1 MSKTVSLVLGCGGAR
16 GFAHIGAI
24 EELLK
29 RGYKI
34 NAVSGSSMGAAV
46 GGIYAA
52 GKLPEFKDWSK
63 KLTKMETFR
72 LVDFTF
78 TSQGF
83 IRGEKI
89 FTVLKDII
97 GVKKIEDFDIPFTAV
112 ATDINSQEEVWLEKG
127 DLFNVIRAS
136 CAIPTLLTPYKMGK
150 RLLIDGGVLNPLPVE
165 PVLRTKSDLLAV
177 VNINASLPEK
187 RKKVNTTVARAQNDA
202 YMDKMVETMKRWL
215 NMKPSVE
222 NNDETL
228 GYFGLLNKS
237 YDLMQDRMCQMS
249 VIHYKPDIVINI
261 SRDSSNTYEFY
272 RANDMIEEG
281 RQACIHALEKAEQAQ
296 RLKN

>member
-1 MSKTVSLVLGCGGAR
+1 MAKTVSLVLGCGGAR

-34 NAVSGSSMGAAV
+34 NAISGSSMGAAV

-52 GKLPEFKDWSK
+52 GKLPEFKEWAE

-97 GVKKIEDFDIPFTAV
+97 GEKRIEDFDIPFTAV
-112 ATDINSQEEVWLEKG
+112 ATDINKQEEEKKM
-127 DLFNVIRAS
+127 IR
-136 CAIPTLLTPYKMGK
+136 TEHT
-150 RLLIDGGVLNPLPVE
+150 E
-165 PVLRTKSDLLAV
+165 
-177 VNINASLPEK
+177 
-187 RKKVNTTVARAQNDA
+187 
-202 YMDKMVETMKRWL
+202 
-215 NMKPSVE
+215 
-222 NNDETL
+222 
-228 GYFGLLNKS
+228 
-237 YDLMQDRMCQMS
+237 
-249 VIHYKPDIVINI
+249 
-261 SRDSSNTYEFY
+261 
-272 RANDMIEEG
+272 
-281 RQACIHALEKAEQAQ
+281 AQ
-296 RLKN
+296 RRNN

>member
-1 MSKTVSLVLGCGGAR
+1 MGCGGAR

-52 GKLPEFKDWSK
+52 GKLQEFKTWAE

-89 FTVLKDII
+89 FTVLKEII
-97 GVKKIEDFDIPFTAV
+97 GERKIEDFDIPFTAV
-112 ATDINSQEEVWLEKG
+112 ATDINKQEEVWLNKG
-127 DLFNVIRAS
+127 ELFSVIRAS
-136 CAIPTLLTPYKMGK
+136 CAIPTLLTPSKLGN
-150 RLLIDGGVLNPLPVE
+150 RLLIDGGVLNPLPIE
-165 PVLRTKSDLLAV
+165 PVLQTKSDLLIA
-177 VNINASLPEK
+177 VNINASIPPDEK
-187 RKKVNTTVARAQNDA
+187 MLKQEPSFLANDD
-202 YMDKMVETMKRWL
+202 YMDKMVVTMKKWL
-215 NMKPSVE
+215 NIKPTAE

-228 GYFGLLNKS
+228 GYFGLLNKT
-237 YDLMQDRMCQMS
+237 YDLMQDRMCLMS
-249 VIHYKPDIVINI
+249 ILYHKPDYVINI
-261 SRDSSNTYEFY
+261 SRQSSSTYEFY
-272 RANDMIEEG
+272 RAKDMIEQG
-281 RQACIHALEKAEQAQ
+281 RIACIKALENPESYPE
-296 RLKN
+296 

>member
-1 MSKTVSLVLGCGGAR
+1 MKKTVSLVLGCGGAR

-34 NAVSGSSMGAAV
+34 NAISGSSMGAAI

-52 GKLPEFKDWSK
+52 GKLPEFTDWAK

-78 TSQGF
+78 SAQGF

-97 GVKKIEDFDIPFTAV
+97 GEKKIEDFSIPFTAV
-112 ATDINSQEEVWLEKG
+112 ATDINKEEEVWLDKG
-127 DLFNVIRAS
+127 ELFSVIRAS
-136 CAIPTLLTPYKMGK
+136 CAIPTLLTPSKLGN
-150 RLLIDGGVLNPLPVE
+150 RLLIDGGVLNPLPIE
-165 PVLRTKSDLLAV
+165 PVLRTKSDLLVV
-177 VNINASLPEK
+177 VNINASLPSTK
-187 RKKVNTTVARAQNDA
+187 IKKIKVEAVPTESDA
-202 YMDKMVETMKRWL
+202 YMDKMVMTMKSWL
-215 NMKPSVE
+215 NIKPTVE

-237 YDLMQDRMCQMS
+237 YDMMQDRMCQMS
-249 VIHYKPDIVINI
+249 IIHHKPDYVVNI
-261 SRDSSNTYEFY
+261 SRDSSSVYEFY

-281 RQACIHALEKAEQAQ
+281 RIACIKALEKKEEYMEY
-296 RLKN
+296 

>member
-1 MSKTVSLVLGCGGAR
+1 MVWVRLQETFSEKCLIFKMGKTVSLVLGCGGAR

-34 NAVSGSSMGAAV
+34 NAISGSSMGAAI

-52 GKLPEFKDWSK
+52 GKLPEFKSWAQ

-89 FTVLKDII
+89 FMVLKEII
-97 GVKKIEDFDIPFTAV
+97 GEQKIEDFDIPFTAV
-112 ATDINSQEEVWLEKG
+112 ATDINKQEEVWLDKG
-127 DLFNVIRAS
+127 ELFSVIRAS
-136 CAIPTLLTPYKMGK
+136 CAIPTLLTPSKLGN

-165 PVLRTKSDLLAV
+165 PVLRTKSDLLIV
-177 VNINASLPEK
+177 VNINASLPIPEK
-187 RKKVNTTVARAQNDA
+187 KITQEIVHIESEA
-202 YMDKMVETMKRWL
+202 YMDKMVITMKKWL
-215 NMKPSVE
+215 NIKPSVE

-228 GYFGLLNKS
+228 GYFGLPH
-237 YDLMQDRMCQMS
+237 
-249 VIHYKPDIVINI
+249 VPDVHPA
-261 SRDSSNTYEFY
+261 SQT
-272 RANDMIEEG
+272 
-281 RQACIHALEKAEQAQ
+281 
-296 RLKN
+296 

>member
-1 MSKTVSLVLGCGGAR
+1 MAKTVSLVLGCGGAR

-34 NAVSGSSMGAAV
+34 NAISGSSMGAAV

-52 GKLPEFKDWSK
+52 GKLTEFKEWAE

-72 LVDFTF
+72 LVDFTL

-89 FTVLKDII
+89 FTVLKEII
-97 GVKKIEDFDIPFTAV
+97 GERRIEDFDIPFTAV
-112 ATDINSQEEVWLEKG
+112 ATDINKQEEVWLNKG
-127 DLFNVIRAS
+127 ELFSVIRAS
-136 CAIPTLLTPYKMGK
+136 CAIPTLLTPKKLGN

-165 PVLRTKSDLLAV
+165 PVLRTKSDLLVV
-177 VNINASLPEK
+177 VNINASIPSQA
-187 RKKVNTTVARAQNDA
+187 KVIRQEPITTESDA
-202 YMDKMVETMKRWL
+202 YMDKMVLTMKKWM
-215 NMKPSVE
+215 NIKPTVE
-222 NNDETL
+222 DNDETL

-237 YDLMQDRMCQMS
+237 YDLMQDRMCLMS
-249 VIHYKPDIVINI
+249 IIHHKPDYVVNI
-261 SRDSSNTYEFY
+261 SRDSSSTYEFY
-272 RANDMIEEG
+272 RAKDMIEEG
-281 RQACIHALEKAEQAQ
+281 RIACIKALEKPEAYPD
-296 RLKN
+296 